1 MSDIRS
7 QQEEWA
13 VGMAQ
18 AQRFAARE
26 NYFEA
31 VGRARSVHT
40 EVVAALESSK
50 SSGDAKLSGRLERF
64 LFQVNA
70 ELGALEVS
78 QRAWNARLAEI
89 RAKSLAGAAEEM
101 SRPLPNPVD

>member
-13 VGMAQ
+13 VCMAQ

-26 NYFEA
+26 NFFEA
-31 VGRARSVHT
+31 IGRAR
-40 EVVAALESSK
+40 VVRDQVEATLASASDNRQK
-50 SSGDAKLSGRLERF
+50 GRLERF
-64 LFQVNA
+64 LFQVKA
-70 ELGALEVS
+70 ELASLEEK
-78 QRAWNARLAEI
+78 QAAWNARLKDI
-89 RAKSLAGAAEEM
+89 RARSLAGAAEEM